1 MVVIDSS
8 PAAAHGTRLAGIDAL
23 RGAAILAMVVYHL
36 SWDVSAH
43 GLTTVDVA
51 NTLGWKIFAR
61 TIAGSFLA
69 LVGVSLVLATRGGF
83 RPAPFLRRLAIIIA
97 AAGLVSLGTY
107 WFLPQGFVFFG
118 ILHAIAVS
126 SILALGFLRAPV
138 WLILIAAAACLAAP
152 RLLADPAFDAP
163 GWLWLGLAT
172 DPPPTV
178 DYVPILPWFGAVL
191 LGVAAG
197 RLLVAHPGGRFG
209 AWRANGPIGRFLVLA
224 GRWSLVIYLLHQ
236 PILLGILFVVAP
248 WIGPSTETLAHR
260 YETQCAVSCAA
271 VGYDQPTCEAYCAC
285 IVTEIGNTPGLLNDA
300 AANRLSE
307 ADRRRW
313 EDFVTA
319 CRVKALPPPELDGR
333 T

>member
-1 MVVIDSS
+1 MIDSP
-8 PAAAHGTRLAGIDAL
+8 PAAGRGTRLAGIDAL
-23 RGAAILAMVVYHL
+23 RGTALLAMILYHL

-51 NTLGWKIFAR
+51 NSLGWKIFAR
-61 TIAGSFLA
+61 TIAGTFLA

-83 RPAPFLRRLAIIIA
+83 RLAPFLRRLAIIIA

-107 WFLPQGFVFFG
+107 WFLPQAFVFFG

-126 SILALGFLRAPV
+126 SILALAFLRAPV
-138 WLILIAAAACLAAP
+138 WLTILVAVFFLAAP
-152 RLLADPAFDAP
+152 HFLASPTFDAP

-172 DPPPTV
+172 DPPPTI
-178 DYVPILPWFGAVL
+178 DYVPIFPWFGAVL

-197 RLLVAHPGGRFG
+197 RMLVAHPGGWFG
-209 AWRANGPIGRFLVLA
+209 AWRASGPAGRFLVLA
-224 GRWSLVIYLLHQ
+224 GRWSLPIYLIHQ

-248 WIGPSTETLAHR
+248 LIGPSSETLARR
-260 YETQCAVSCAA
+260 YDSQCTASCAA
-271 VGYDQPTCEAYCAC
+271 VGYSQPTCEAYCAC
-285 IVTEIGNTPGLLNDA
+285 VVTELENAPGLLTDA

-313 EDFVTA
+313 EDFVAA

-333 T
+333 S